1 MQPVSA
7 DVYHHVQQSFLLVPI
22 VIHDRSATL
31 RPVQLHQL
39 EYFVAVA
46 DALSFTAGA
55 RNLHVVQSAVSAAV
69 RQLERELGAELFVR
83 YGRRIRLT
91 PEGEALLPHAR
102 SILAQTE
109 AARDAVDSVR
119 NVVRGTVVLGT
130 LTHVG
135 PIDTVSVL
143 SRLSEQ
149 HPGVVVKLRQ
159 TTAGTRSSLESIR
172 SGVLDLAIV
181 ASPAESVPGIALRPL
196 HAEPIV
202 FICPTDHQLAG
213 ATQVRLEDLAD
224 EKFIDFPEGWGNR
237 MVVEA
242 AFAAVGAERTV
253 QTEVVGFEMA
263 VRLVARGF
271 GVAFVAASALTSGD
285 DGVWAIPTQL
295 EWRMQLARSSA
306 RPPTQAEAAVVRA
319 FEEAASQGA
328 GVGLKRHEKR

>member
-1 MQPVSA
+1 MVPS
-7 DVYHHVQQSFLLVPI
+7 HHVQQCFLLASI
-22 VIHDRSATL
+22 AIRDSSATL
-31 RPVQLHQL
+31 SSVQLHQL

-69 RQLERELGAELFVR
+69 RQLEKELGAELFVR

-109 AARDAVDSVR
+109 AARDAVDAVHD
-119 NVVRGTVVLGT
+119 VVRGTVVLGT

-159 TTAGTRSSLESIR
+159 TTAGTRSSLENIR

-181 ASPAESVPGIALRPL
+181 ASPAENVPGIAITPL
-196 HAEPIV
+196 HTEPIV
-202 FICPTDHQLAG
+202 FICPKEHRLAG
-213 ATQVRLEDLAD
+213 ATQIRLEDLAD
-224 EKFIDFPEGWGNR
+224 ERFIDFPEGWGNR

-242 AFAAVGAERTV
+242 AFAAAGAERTV

-263 VRLVARGF
+263 VELVSRGF
-271 GVAFVAASALTSGD
+271 GVAFVAASALTSAD
-285 DGVWAIPTQL
+285 DSVWSIPTQL

-306 RPPTQAEAAVVRA
+306 RPPTQAESVVVRA